1 MLIDT
6 VSIGIDV
13 DMAPMLRGLKRAEAA
28 LKQSTAR
35 MSASA
40 IPGGNGTHETLQSAL
55 PVFGAVERAG
65 RRVQAILRDS
75 LPASLRALG
84 QGFSAL
90 KRVALD
96 ALARIADALFDM
108 VLPGAGSL
116 AGGGGAMAGLGR
128 ILPSLGGMLIGRL
141 FDALPRFAGGGSV
154 FPGRPALV
162 GERGPEVL
170 LPRQSA
176 SVVPLGVLSA
186 PAPAVTVQ
194 QTINITT
201 GVQQTVRAEIR
212 SMLPQIKAE
221 TVSAVADAS
230 RRGGRLAGYIGSGA
244 KR

>member
-28 LKQSTAR
+28 LRQSTAR

-40 IPGGNGTHETLQSAL
+40 IPGGNAAHEKLQSAL

-65 RRVQAILRDS
+65 GRVQAILRDS

-84 QGFSAL
+84 QGFGAL

-116 AGGGGAMAGLGR
+116 AGGGAMAGLGR

-176 SVVPLGVLSA
+176 SVVPLGALSA
-186 PAPAVTVQ
+186 PMPAITVR

-201 GVQQTVRAEIR
+201 GVQQTVRAEIQ